1 MAERGLVDQGGQP
14 RGRPRCLR
22 RDHTRGPEAIEEAAP
37 AHVELVQR
45 LLFDGLSAAQVRTL
59 ATIALSVVRR
69 LEGD

>member
-1 MAERGLVDQGGQP
+1 M
-14 RGRPRCLR
+14 
-22 RDHTRGPEAIEEAAP
+22 AIEEAAP

-59 ATIALSVVRR
+59 ATIAMSVVRR